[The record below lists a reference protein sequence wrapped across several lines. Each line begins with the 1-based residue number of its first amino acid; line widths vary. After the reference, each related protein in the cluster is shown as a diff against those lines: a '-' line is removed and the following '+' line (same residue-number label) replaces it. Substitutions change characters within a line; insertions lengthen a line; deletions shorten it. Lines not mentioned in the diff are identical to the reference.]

1 MTDTTEHQT
10 TGLQLLSTLAADG
23 VLTVELAEQHVP
35 APKGSE
41 VLVRIEAAPINPSDL
56 GLLFGPADMANAD
69 YSGGRIVAK
78 MPEPALR
85 AMAGR
90 LGEAMPVGNE
100 GAGTVIAAGDA
111 PAAQALLGKMVTCIP
126 GGMYAQYRIVE
137 AAACIALG
145 DGATAEEGASAFVNP
160 LTSLC
165 FVECMKRKGHTG
177 LVHTAAAS
185 NLGQMLV
192 RICQADGVPLVNIVR
207 SAEQVALLK
216 GMGAEHVI
224 DSSAESFQADLVAAL
239 RATGA
244 TMAFDAIGGGKLGST
259 ILSAME
265 QVANSGAAY
274 SRYGS
279 NSPKQ
284 LYIYGALDLSPTV
297 LARSYGFT
305 WDVSGFLLF
314 PFMQT
319 LPAAD
324 QERLRQR
331 VRDELTTTFASHY
344 KARVTLQQAL
354 TREAVTEYNA
364 RRTGEKYLIAPH
376 G

>member
-1 MTDTTEHQT
+1 
-10 TGLQLLSTLAADG
+10 
-23 VLTVELAEQHVP
+23 
-35 APKGSE
+35 
-41 VLVRIEAAPINPSDL
+41 
-56 GLLFGPADMANAD
+56 
-69 YSGGRIVAK
+69 
-78 MPEPALR
+78 MPEPFLTGNK
-85 AMAGR
+85 GR
-90 LGEAMPVGNE
+90 HGQRLPAGNE

-137 AAACIALG
+137 AAACIALP
-145 DGATAEEGASAFVNP
+145 DGSSAEEAASAFVNP

-165 FVECMKRKGHTG
+165 FVEAMKKKGHTG

-192 RICQADGVPLVNIVR
+192 RICKADGVPLVNIVR

-216 GMGAEHVI
+216 GIGAEYVV
-224 DSSAESFQADLVAAL
+224 DSSTETFFEDLVAAL
-239 RATGA
+239 KATGA
-244 TMAFDAIGGGKLGST
+244 TMAFDAIGGGKLGTT

-265 QVANSGAAY
+265 QVANTGAAY

-284 LYIYGALDLSPTV
+284 LYIYGALDLGPTI
-297 LARSYGFT
+297 LARNFGFT

-319 LPAAD
+319 LPLAD

-331 VRDELTTTFASHY
+331 VRDELTTTFASSY
-344 KARVTLQQAL
+344 KARVTLEQAL
-354 TREAVTEYNA
+354 TREAALDYNA
-364 RRTGEKYLIAPH
+364 RRTGEKYLITPH